1 MYGFVRKFGKAK
13 TFSNLV
19 VRFPEIFF
27 ETVTSANPHHNSSMM
42 QLLRSILLITTKRWV
57 MQLQSITTTTIP
69 GYRVYE
75 YLLVLSPHEEL
86 WNRILKVK
94 TEFSEKYKSDHAKW
108 GKPHITLAN
117 FLQYELME
125 ERLVNRLNMI
135 AMGFHPIK
143 VELRDYGSFPSHTI
157 YINVVSKLPIQS
169 LVKTIRTHAQRLMKL
184 NDENKPHFI
193 LEPHLTIARKLQ
205 PWQYE
210 KGWLEYSHKHFT
222 GRFIADGMLLLKR
235 PLHEKAYQI
244 VRRLSFQNLS
254 VTTKQ
259 GELFG

>member
-1 MYGFVRKFGKAK
+1 MK
-13 TFSNLV
+13 
-19 VRFPEIFF
+19 
-27 ETVTSANPHHNSSMM
+27 
-42 QLLRSILLITTKRWV
+42 
-57 MQLQSITTTTIP
+57 LQSITTTTIP

-75 YLLVLSPHEEL
+75 YLLVLNPHEEL
-86 WNRILKVK
+86 RNKIMKVK
-94 TEFSEKYKSDHAKW
+94 QDFYDTYNAAAAIG

-125 ERLVNRLNMI
+125 ERLMSRLNMI
-135 AMGFHPIK
+135 AMGFHPVK

-157 YINVVSKLPIQS
+157 YINVVSKLPVQS
-169 LVKTIRTHAQRLMKL
+169 LVKTIRTEAQRLMKL
-184 NDENKPHFI
+184 NDDNKPHFI
-193 LEPHLTIARKLQ
+193 LEPHITIARKLQ

-222 GRFIADGMLLLKR
+222 SRFIADGMLLLKR
-235 PLHEKAYQI
+235 PAGELKYQI
-244 VRRLSFQNLS
+244 AKRFEFQNLA